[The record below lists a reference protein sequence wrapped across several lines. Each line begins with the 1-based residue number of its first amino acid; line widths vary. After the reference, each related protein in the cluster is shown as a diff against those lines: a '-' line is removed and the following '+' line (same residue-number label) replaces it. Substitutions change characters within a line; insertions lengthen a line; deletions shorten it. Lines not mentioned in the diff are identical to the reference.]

1 MEAPWL
7 TPTFRTQPSAGK
19 VMATVFWDSKGI
31 ILIYYIS
38 NNELPIFLCERK
50 PGNRS
55 PVNYFISSNGLF
67 SRAN

>member
-1 MEAPWL
+1 MFLQGDQSTLFSDDPW
-7 TPTFRTQPSAGK
+7 K
-19 VMATVFWDSKGI
+19 VQIRLRAEDEEVR
-31 ILIYYIS
+31 LYYIS
-38 NNELPIFLCERK
+38 INELPIFLCERK

>member
-1 MEAPWL
+1 MFAKEYA
-7 TPTFRTQPSAGK
+7 
-19 VMATVFWDSKGI
+19 VSKQRCI
-31 ILIYYIS
+31 DYIEKWPFMVIFSIYYLYD
-38 NNELPIFLCERK
+38 NELPIFLCERK